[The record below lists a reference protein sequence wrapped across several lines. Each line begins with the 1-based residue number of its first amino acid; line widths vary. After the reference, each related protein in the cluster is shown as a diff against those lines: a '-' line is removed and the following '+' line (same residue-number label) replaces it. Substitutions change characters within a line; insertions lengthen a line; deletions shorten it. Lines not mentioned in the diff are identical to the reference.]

1 MPAKRPYRTIPVFV
15 YGTLKRGGPWN
26 HLLSDCEFVGSGKTV
41 SRYPMIIDGIPYLL
55 DEVGGHQVQGE
66 LFNVTTPVLRALD
79 ALEQHPY
86 WYRRKD
92 KTVSVAGNLHQ
103 AYIYFLNPDSYNEIG
118 DWKARVHHSVYSVD
132 HGAR

>member
-1 MPAKRPYRTIPVFV
+1 
-15 YGTLKRGGPWN
+15 
-26 HLLSDCEFVGSGKTV
+26 
-41 SRYPMIIDGIPYLL
+41 MIIDGIPYLL